1 MFKLRSATRHKKKTS
16 DKYYVLCR
24 KVQDSRE
31 KNNLKVLWSKST
43 ELKGRN
49 VFLRMLVYAVLR
61 ARREI
66 NPGAWNRPQIGRER
80 DRGKRW
86 YKIDMDTCLFL
97 PTIIST
103 T

>member
-1 MFKLRSATRHKKKTS
+1 MFKLRSATRHKKKNLRH
-16 DKYYVLCR
+16 DQVQYYVLCR
-24 KVQDSRE
+24 KVQDSRK

-80 DRGKRW
+80 DGEKVVQ
-86 YKIDMDTCLFL
+86 K
-97 PTIIST
+97 
-103 T
+103 